1 MPDDVSTGRQLLYDR
16 YATTHAGAGHGYI
29 PEVLDRD
36 VIRHLCTKGR
46 SDDRLIIDLGCGQGD
61 LVRYLATRG
70 FSDVIG
76 VDRSP
81 EQVAIALDR
90 GAQRVRE
97 GDADAVLSDCRGTV
111 QAVTA
116 TDFLEHLQK
125 DELLRTV
132 SEIQQSLADD
142 GILIARVPNAASPF
156 GGSIR
161 HGDMTH
167 ESSFTARSIQQLAA
181 ATGFSEVSI
190 FPCPPIAHGT
200 ISMIRSLIWRFYSA
214 FFKLGLAA
222 ETGTFDHLVTQN
234 IVFVARK
241 SE

>member
-1 MPDDVSTGRQLLYDR
+1 MRDDASSGRELLYAR

-36 VIRHLCTKGR
+36 VVRHLRTQAGP
-46 SDDRLIIDLGCGQGD
+46 DDRLIIDLGCGQGD
-61 LVRYLATRG
+61 LVRYLTSCG
-70 FSDVIG
+70 FTEVIG

-81 EQVAIALDR
+81 EQVAIARDR
-90 GAQRVRE
+90 GARRIRE
-97 GDADAVLSDCRGTV
+97 GDADAVLRDYRGLTS
-111 QAVTA
+111 AVTA

-125 DELLRTV
+125 DEVLQTV
-132 SEIQQSLADD
+132 SEIQQALADD

-167 ESSFTARSIQQLAA
+167 ESSFTPRSIQQLAA
-181 ATGFSEVSI
+181 ATGFSDVSI
-190 FPCPPIAHGT
+190 FPCPPIPHGAV
-200 ISMIRSLIWRFYSA
+200 SLIRSVIWRFYSA

-222 ETGTFDHLVTQN
+222 ETGTFSHIVTQN
-234 IVFVARK
+234 IIFVARK